1 MDKMALLKIERN
13 NDEMSEIMSLSEYI
27 RTKLSM
33 NEVNDL
39 LQKKKNCRCCE
50 RHMKNRCL
58 MKPCYE
64 SKQSKVILER
74 CECDCRHDIRTL
86 LDLLHFYTW

>member
-1 MDKMALLKIERN
+1 MALLKIERIERN

-39 LQKKKNCRCCE
+39 LQKKEDVVNA
-50 RHMKNRCL
+50 
-58 MKPCYE
+58 
-64 SKQSKVILER
+64 
-74 CECDCRHDIRTL
+74 T
-86 LDLLHFYTW
+86 

>member
-1 MDKMALLKIERN
+1 LYSDILLYYIIIHLNPFSSFTDRMDKMALLKIERIERN

-39 LQKKKNCRCCE
+39 LQKKEDVVNA
-50 RHMKNRCL
+50 
-58 MKPCYE
+58 
-64 SKQSKVILER
+64 
-74 CECDCRHDIRTL
+74 T
-86 LDLLHFYTW
+86 